1 MFILGLIGLLGASK
15 SIHASGYRDISGRRN
30 YPVMAK
36 YDSNG
41 ILRYCSGK
49 RAGKPVGGMKA
60 LKTTTTVRTQ
70 PVAKIMT
77 YNSTAKSISEVDEVI
92 KEMNKEIKAGTW

>member
-1 MFILGLIGLLGASK
+1 MQGEVMILELLALLFMSK
-15 SIHASGYRDISGRRN
+15 GIHSSGYRDISGRRN

-49 RAGKPVGGMKA
+49 RAGKPVGGKKA
-60 LKTTTTVRTQ
+60 LK
-70 PVAKIMT
+70 
-77 YNSTAKSISEVDEVI
+77 
-92 KEMNKEIKAGTW
+92 